1 MVLVAET
8 TRGLCS
14 TLQGVCMSDSVVLIA
29 TLTVQVTITNR
40 DEAQSWVQNER
51 QILKTAVVYRGRVM
65 GEEGH

>member
-1 MVLVAET
+1 
-8 TRGLCS
+8 
-14 TLQGVCMSDSVVLIA
+14 MSDSVVLIA

-51 QILKTAVVYRGRVM
+51 HILKTAVVYRGRVM